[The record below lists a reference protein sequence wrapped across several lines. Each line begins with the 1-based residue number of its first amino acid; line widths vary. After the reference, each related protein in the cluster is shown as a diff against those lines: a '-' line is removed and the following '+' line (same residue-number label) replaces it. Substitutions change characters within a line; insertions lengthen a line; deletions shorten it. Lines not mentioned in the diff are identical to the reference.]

1 MSYNSSKRII
11 GYDFARAL
19 AILGMII
26 VNYKLALEAVQR
38 PHWLAVFTSLF
49 EGRAAAMF
57 VILAGVGISLMTR
70 KARASNDSL
79 DIKEVRIVILK
90 RALFLFILGLLLY
103 VLDWSADILHYYG
116 FYLLITALIFTQ
128 SDRVIWLSN
137 LGVLLITQIMLLSLN
152 YQTGWDGE
160 FFNYIDFWSVTGFI
174 RNLFFNGYH
183 PIFPWISFILVGL
196 WLGRQD
202 LLQKKIR
209 AKILKY
215 ALFIAVFTEVFS
227 KALINIFT
235 DIMGLEIATYLFG
248 TKPMPP
254 TIFYIIAASSTAV
267 ATIAICIAF
276 TEKYKDA
283 MSVNVLVLTGQMALT
298 HYVAHVFIGLG
309 LLELTGLI
317 QSSSLIFSV
326 GYSLLIYLLMIIFS
340 NLFRNRFTRGP
351 LELLMRKIC

>member
-1 MSYNSSKRII
+1 MSYNSSNRII

-26 VNYKLALEAVQR
+26 VNYKLALEVVQS

-90 RALFLFILGLLLY
+90 RSFFLFIFGLFLY
-103 VLDWSADILHYYG
+103 VLGWSADILHYYG
-116 FYLLITALIFTQ
+116 VYLLLAALIFTQ
-128 SDRVIWLSN
+128 SNRVIWLSN
-137 LGVLLITQIMLLSLN
+137 LGVLLITQIMHFSLN
-152 YQTGWDGE
+152 YQVGWDGE
-160 FFNYIDFWSVTGFI
+160 FFNNIDFWSLTGFI

-202 LLQKKIR
+202 LLQKKVR

-215 ALFIAVFTEVFS
+215 ALFITVFTEAFS
-227 KALINIFT
+227 KVLTNFFS
-235 DIMGLEIATYLFG
+235 DIMGHEISSYLFS

-254 TIFYIIAASSTAV
+254 SIFYIIAASSTAV
-267 ATIAICIAF
+267 VIITICVAL

-283 MSVNVLVLTGQMALT
+283 MSVNALILTGQMALT

-326 GYSLLIYLLMIIFS
+326 AYSLLIYLLMIIFS